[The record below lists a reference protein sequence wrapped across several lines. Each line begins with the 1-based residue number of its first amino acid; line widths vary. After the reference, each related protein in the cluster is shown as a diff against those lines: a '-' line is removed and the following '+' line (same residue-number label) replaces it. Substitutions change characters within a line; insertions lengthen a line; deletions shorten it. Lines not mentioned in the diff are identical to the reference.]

1 MLPGLLPRVARLR
14 RVLPV
19 QGAILC
25 GGQLLRVIVRL
36 AVRAV
41 LHRAARVDSRRVAR
55 VVLLRRAVRVDLVGL
70 AVREALPV
78 VAMSASAVPLFVVR
92 KVPRPAMRRA
102 TSLHGHGMRSVASA
116 SLLCRVR
123 VVSAVRLLRVEIVR
137 LRLVKVENAD
147 RSRRA
152 GMVSAVR
159 SRRVRAGVRLATVLS
174 LLVEIV
180 RLHLV
185 EIVLSHRVRVESV
198 VRLRR
203 AKAVTVRLHR
213 EAIVRLRLVVTARLH
228 PAVIVL
234 SHPVRVEIVAHLL
247 RVRVESAGRLRPVAM
262 VSAAHSRRAKA
273 ASVVLSH
280 RVAIVRLRLA
290 VTVPSRLVRVASV
303 ALLLPV
309 GIVLSRRVAMA
320 NAARLRRARVV
331 IASRLHHVEIVR
343 LRPVATVPSHLV
355 EIVLPSVT
363 ASRSLH
369 AKAASAVRLCRA
381 KALRDVRS
389 SRRAQVEQSLADRA
403 LDVIASRVA
412 SASRVGSR
420 RAVDRAMDRAV
431 VALPSV
437 ARNRPNQTWTRGGF
451 GRPLLFV
458 GPRFPCGCCGT
469 IEADEYAVKA
479 GLGRRD

>member
-1 MLPGLLPRVARLR
+1 
-14 RVLPV
+14 
-19 QGAILC
+19 
-25 GGQLLRVIVRL
+25 
-36 AVRAV
+36 
-41 LHRAARVDSRRVAR
+41 
-55 VVLLRRAVRVDLVGL
+55 
-70 AVREALPV
+70 
-78 VAMSASAVPLFVVR
+78 
-92 KVPRPAMRRA
+92 
-102 TSLHGHGMRSVASA
+102 
-116 SLLCRVR
+116 
-123 VVSAVRLLRVEIVR
+123 
-137 LRLVKVENAD
+137 
-147 RSRRA
+147 
-152 GMVSAVR
+152 
-159 SRRVRAGVRLATVLS
+159 
-174 LLVEIV
+174 VEIV